1 MPNSSFEL
9 KGSSFTL
16 SVLHLKTAN
25 LEHIKSE
32 LTAKIAL
39 APHFFIGAPLV
50 LNLSKITDADFNLVE
65 LQRLLIELELV
76 VVGITEA
83 CNEIKEQAKKIGLAS
98 IKTGK
103 TVSAPT
109 IPKTTKIV
117 KKTVRSGQQVY
128 AKDADL
134 VIFGAVSNGAEVIA
148 DGNIHIHGTLRG
160 KAMAGAAGDKNAVI
174 IAHDVQAELVS
185 IAGQYWLNDKLQAQL
200 EQAAN
205 CIRLEQEN
213 LIIESLPF

>member
-1 MPNSSFEL
+1 MPISSFEL

-25 LEHIKSE
+25 LKQIKSE
-32 LTAKIAL
+32 LAEKIAL
-39 APHFFIGAPLV
+39 VPHFFIGAPLV
-50 LNLSKITDADFNLVE
+50 LDLSKIIESEFNIAE
-65 LQRLLIELELV
+65 LKQLLNNLNLI
-76 VVGITEA
+76 VVGITNA
-83 CNEIKEQAKKIGLAS
+83 NKLITEQAKLIGLANM
-98 IKTGK
+98 KTGK
-103 TVSAPT
+103 TISSPS
-109 IPKTTKIV
+109 IPKTTMII
-117 KKTVRSGQQVY
+117 KKTVRSGQQIY
-128 AKDADL
+128 AKNADL
-134 VIFGAVSNGAEVIA
+134 VVFGAVSNGAEVIA

-174 IAHDVQAELVS
+174 IAHNVQAELVS
-185 IAGQYWLNDKLQAQL
+185 IAGQYWLNDQLQSQL

>member
-25 LEHIKSE
+25 LEQIKSE
-32 LTAKIAL
+32 LEAKIAL

-50 LNLSKITDADFNLVE
+50 LNLSQITEPSFNIAQLKQLLSELGLV
-65 LQRLLIELELV
+65 I
-76 VVGITEA
+76 VGITEA
-83 CNEIKEQAKKIGLAS
+83 SDEIKQQAKQLNLAS

-103 TVSAPT
+103 TVNTPT

-117 KKTVRSGQQVY
+117 KKTVRSGQQIY
-128 AKDADL
+128 AKNADL

-160 KAMAGAAGDKNAVI
+160 KAMAGAAGDKNSVI
-174 IAHDVQAELVS
+174 IAHNVQAELVS
-185 IAGQYWLNDKLQAQL
+185 IAGQYWLNDKLQQQL